1 MLYAKMLLL
10 CAVPPIPSMTSAIT
24 PFSAIHLLRNRSY
37 VKLLAYR
44 LLIVLSY
51 QMMAVV
57 VGWHIYQI
65 TRDPLAL
72 GLIGLAEVIPYFC
85 CALFAGYAVD
95 HHSRRL
101 FGVMAAVILSLNA
114 LLLSAVSFGWV
125 GSSNPSLWIYG
136 AIACTG
142 IARAFIAPSYNAL
155 FALILPR
162 EQFSRAA
169 GVSSSVF
176 QTGLVVGPALGGL
189 IVGWASITAAY
200 VIAAMLSLGSAIVL
214 LLLRVKEPPPAESA
228 PIFSSIAQGLRF
240 VYGNQI
246 MLGAQALDMF
256 AVLFGGAV
264 AMLPAFIHEI
274 YDYGPEGLG
283 ILRAAP
289 AIGAVMTGIVLARH
303 PINKHAGRILLCAV
317 AGFGLCTIA
326 FALTRHFWMAWFI
339 LMLSGVFDGI
349 SVVLRSTIMQL
360 VTPDNMR
367 GRVAS
372 INGIFI
378 GSSNELGAFEQGV
391 AARLLGLVPALV
403 FGGLM
408 TLSVVGITARFAPK
422 LRKLNLNDL
431 H

>member
-1 MLYAKMLLL
+1 MNSA
-10 CAVPPIPSMTSAIT
+10 TS

-37 VKLLAYR
+37 VKLLAFR

-101 FGVMAAVILSLNA
+101 FGVMAAVILCLNA
-114 LLLSAVSFGWV
+114 MILSVVSLGWV
-125 GSSNPSLWIYG
+125 GSDPSWWIYG

-176 QTGLVVGPALGGL
+176 QTGLVLGPALGGL

-200 VIAAMLSLGSAIVL
+200 IIAAMLSLGSAIVL
-214 LLLRVKEPPPAESA
+214 FMLRVKEPPPAESA

-240 VYGNQI
+240 VYSNQI

-264 AMLPAFIHEI
+264 AMLPAFIQEI
-274 YDYGPEGLG
+274 YHWGPEGLG

-289 AIGAVMTGIVLARH
+289 AIGAVMTGIILARH
-303 PINKHAGRILLCAV
+303 PISKHAGRILLGAV
-317 AGFGLCTIA
+317 AGFGLCIIA
-326 FALTRHFWMAWFI
+326 FALARHFWMAAFV

-378 GSSNELGAFEQGV
+378 GSSNELGAFESGV
-391 AARLLGLVPALV
+391 AARLLGLVPSV
-403 FGGLM
+403 IFGGLM
-408 TLSVVGITARFAPK
+408 TLSVVCITARLAPK

>member
-1 MLYAKMLLL
+1 MSSAT
-10 CAVPPIPSMTSAIT
+10 PSSA
-24 PFSAIHLLRNRSY
+24 SDVLRNPGFLR
-37 VKLLAYR
+37 LLGFR
-44 LLIVLSY
+44 VLIVLSY
-51 QMMAVV
+51 QMVSVV
-57 VGWHIYQI
+57 VGWHIYKI

-72 GLIGLAEVIPYFC
+72 GLIGLAEVIPYFS

-101 FGVMAAVILSLNA
+101 FGVLAAVVLCLNA
-114 LLLSAVSFGWV
+114 LVLAAISVGWMP
-125 GSSNPSLWIYG
+125 GNPTPWIYG
-136 AIACTG
+136 TIACTG
-142 IARAFIAPSYNAL
+142 FARAFIAPSYNAL

-162 EQFSRAA
+162 QQYTRAA
-169 GVSSSVF
+169 GVSSSLF
-176 QTGLVVGPALGGL
+176 QAGLVMGPVLGGML
-189 IVGWASITAAY
+189 VGWASITAAY
-200 VIAAMLSLGSAIVL
+200 IVAALLSLASGIVMLSLK
-214 LLLRVKEPPPAESA
+214 VKEPLPAESA
-228 PIFSSIAQGLRF
+228 PIFTSIGQGLRF
-240 VYGNQI
+240 VYRNQI

-264 AMLPAFIHEI
+264 ALLPAFVQEI
-274 YDYGPEGLG
+274 YNYGPEGLG

-289 AIGAVMTGIVLARH
+289 ATGAVITGIILARH
-303 PINKHAGRILLCAV
+303 PISKHAGRILLGSV

-326 FALTRHFWMAWFI
+326 FALTRHFWMAAFI
-339 LMLSGVFDGI
+339 LMLAGIFDGV

-391 AARLLGLVPALV
+391 AARLLGLVPALI

-408 TLSVVGITARFAPK
+408 TLSVVGITARFAPR
-422 LRKLNLNDL
+422 LRKLDLNEL